1 MHGPRQRFFIF
12 FLKFFAEGHGE
23 GPRQRALSNFFV
35 FGPLPRAQIH
45 GPRQRFFI
53 FNFKILCRGPQVR
66 PSAKSPRQ
74 FFFLVFLAQ
83 FFCGATIHCFELNF
97 KIQAN
102 FDFVLYISL
111 IYFDSLI
118 FF

>member
-1 MHGPRQRFFIF
+1 MGQ
-12 FLKFFAEGHGE
+12 
-23 GPRQRALSNFFV
+23 AL
-35 FGPLPRAQIH
+35 G
-45 GPRQRFFI
+45 
-53 FNFKILCRGPQVR
+53 KE
-66 PSAKSPRQ
+66 PSAI
-74 FFFLVFLAQ
+74 FFLVFLAQ

-118 FF
+118 FFEYVKFELQVHGILQCSRNSLEPFSIFYHSLHMR